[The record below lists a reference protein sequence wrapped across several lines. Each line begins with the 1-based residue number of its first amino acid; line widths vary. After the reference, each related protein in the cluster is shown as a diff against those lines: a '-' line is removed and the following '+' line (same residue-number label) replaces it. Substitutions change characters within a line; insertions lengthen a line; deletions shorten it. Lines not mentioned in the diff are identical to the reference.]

1 MRGLSSRALC
11 VVNAFID
18 AVFLRE
24 RFVRAALH
32 DATFI
37 HDNDLVG
44 IHDGRDA
51 VGDQNRCAAHVFVDG
66 FANLRV
72 GFHIHGGKG
81 TRLYRIWK
89 AMKTRC
95 YNPNFHQYKDWGG
108 RGINV
113 CPEWLNDFHAFY
125 DWGMSHGYQNDLSID
140 RIDNDKGY
148 SPDNCRWAT
157 AKEQAQ
163 NRRER
168 VRV

>member
-1 MRGLSSRALC
+1 MRFQDLSGKFYGRLTVIKRVENLNNHPAYLC
-11 VVNAFID
+11 QCECGKQLV
-18 AVFLRE
+18 
-24 RFVRAALH
+24 VRAQSL
-32 DATFI
+32 TSGNTKSCGCLRK
-37 HDNDLVG
+37 DN
-44 IHDGRDA
+44 H
-51 VGDQNRCAAHVFVDG
+51 
-66 FANLRV
+66 
-72 GFHIHGGKG
+72 FHIHGGKG

-113 CPEWLNDFHAFY
+113 CPEWLNDFQAFY

-157 AKEQAQ
+157 AKEQDQ

>member
-1 MRGLSSRALC
+1 
-11 VVNAFID
+11 
-18 AVFLRE
+18 
-24 RFVRAALH
+24 
-32 DATFI
+32 
-37 HDNDLVG
+37 
-44 IHDGRDA
+44 
-51 VGDQNRCAAHVFVDG
+51 
-66 FANLRV
+66 
-72 GFHIHGGKG
+72 
-81 TRLYRIWK
+81 
-89 AMKTRC
+89 MKTRC

-113 CPEWLNDFHAFY
+113 CPEWLNDFQAFY